1 VNNTALQFGLAVS
14 IAVYGAVLGTFPP
27 TPAGFADALNHLIAI
42 GAAIAL
48 AGAAVTA
55 VLLRPKR
62 HHATS

>member
-27 TPAGFADALNHLIAI
+27 TAAGFADALNHLITI
-42 GAAIAL
+42 GAVTAL

-55 VLLRPKR
+55 VLLRASR
-62 HHATS
+62 HHTSS